1 MRGGGDF
8 TNIQIMDGYNKL
20 DQYKKANFLE
30 KMGGMYS
37 GGSADILKQGIS
49 MDADAKTKAITL
61 LTEYKVLSS

>member
-1 MRGGGDF
+1 
-8 TNIQIMDGYNKL
+8 MDGYNKL
-20 DQYKKANFLE
+20 DQYKKANFLD

-37 GGSADILKQGIS
+37 GGSADILEQGIS